1 MGSDW
6 EFRSSWWRRPSS
18 LGFPRRPLPNRD
30 GEGGF
35 IGGAERLPRCRNGE
49 GGSSEPRTNV
59 FHQTG
64 LGVELVVAALSSR
77 SARKVQLVHVR
88 AATIPSSERP
98 KRGWSG
104 RSEGAAAQPRT
115 RSGAPEE
122 PRRAALLHPLALR
135 EPRSRHERS
144 GERRAGVRGQVA
156 SLWLNDQERVRK
168 YWTMTAAIAP
178 PKVQA
183 TKGHALVPSVTWLNQ
198 CWAFMAAT

>member
-18 LGFPRRPLPNRD
+18 LGFPRTPLPNRD

-88 AATIPSSERP
+88 AATIPSSEKAEARLVWP
-98 KRGWSG
+98 ERRGG
-104 RSEGAAAQPRT
+104 GAAASPE
-115 RSGAPEE
+115 RSA
-122 PRRAALLHPLALR
+122 RRAAPCRTAPPTSLAR
-135 EPRSRHERS
+135 AAEPARA
-144 GERRAGVRGQVA
+144 ERRAQGWRWGRRSPFYGYTIKNA
-156 SLWLNDQERVRK
+156 SENTESLQR
-168 YWTMTAAIAP
+168 P
-178 PKVQA
+178 
-183 TKGHALVPSVTWLNQ
+183 
-198 CWAFMAAT
+198 